1 MPEPLA
7 QFLAAS
13 EGEAEEGALKQ
24 RVVDVPAAGL
34 GVAVEDEEE
43 RHGGAGEPPQVD
55 HADTGPQRP
64 VGETHAVDVDQL
76 EADGSRRRVAA
87 PEDVAVVEIPVLD
100 PLFVELHG
108 EAGEGF
114 QHGDRSGRG
123 KMPGGLRQR
132 RVVRVVRD
140 VVAVAQQSVAA
151 VFAPRDGFGRVDAQR
166 PQPHGVFVGAA
177 GLAPAKKG
185 VDEGLEQVRAAE
197 PFDRD
202 PYVSDFESFDR
213 VASGMEDLAA
223 GPEQFGKVLREAPQ
237 AFRGGIDVNAHD
249 GETFMLQSYVS
260 AGYPVSPI

>member
-1 MPEPLA
+1 MVAVNFIIGKCSEIIRKTKRRSRFFAEISVCGAGTACAVPCGVRRRGGRRCPE
-7 QFLAAS
+7 AACRRRS
-13 EGEAEEGALKQ
+13 SRGP
-24 RVVDVPAAGL
+24 R
-34 GVAVEDEEE
+34 VAVEDEEE
-43 RHGGAGEPPQVD
+43 RHGRAGEPPQVD

-177 GLAPAKKG
+177 GLAPAKK
-185 VDEGLEQVRAAE
+185 V
-197 PFDRD
+197 
-202 PYVSDFESFDR
+202 
-213 VASGMEDLAA
+213 
-223 GPEQFGKVLREAPQ
+223 
-237 AFRGGIDVNAHD
+237 
-249 GETFMLQSYVS
+249 
-260 AGYPVSPI
+260 